1 MANLDDLDLKILEI
15 VQRNNQ
21 VTSETISRRVGLS
34 SSAVQRRLNRLRK
47 NKTIE
52 LEVSAV
58 SPLAVGR
65 NLSAVVSIKL
75 DREAPQL
82 LKKFKELVL
91 TMPEIMQCYYV
102 TGDTDF
108 VLLVTSR
115 DMQDYNLFL
124 QRLADQFPHIA
135 RLDTNVVLERIKIGL
150 SLPLVDRAGDPLLAA
165 GGRVSI
171 RPKS

>member
-1 MANLDDLDLKILEI
+1 MAKLDDLDLKILEI

-150 SLPLVDRAGDPLLAA
+150 SLPLVDPLQKQRQNKA
-165 GGRVSI
+165 VSSG
-171 RPKS
+171 PKS

>member
-21 VTSETISRRVGLS
+21 LTTETISRRVGLS

-150 SLPLVDRAGDPLLAA
+150 SLPLVDPLQKQRQNKA
-165 GGRVSI
+165 VSSG
-171 RPKS
+171 PKS

>member
-15 VQRNNQ
+15 VQRNNK

-58 SPLAVGR
+58 SPVAVGR
-65 NLSAVVSIKL
+65 NFAAVVSIKL

-82 LKKFKELVL
+82 FKTFKELVL

-102 TGDTDF
+102 TGDIDF

-124 QRLADQFPHIA
+124 RRLADQFPHIA
-135 RLDTNVVLERIKIGL
+135 RLDTSVVLERIKIGL
-150 SLPLVDRAGDPLLAA
+150 ALPLVERSPRAVA
-165 GGRVSI
+165 
-171 RPKS
+171 K